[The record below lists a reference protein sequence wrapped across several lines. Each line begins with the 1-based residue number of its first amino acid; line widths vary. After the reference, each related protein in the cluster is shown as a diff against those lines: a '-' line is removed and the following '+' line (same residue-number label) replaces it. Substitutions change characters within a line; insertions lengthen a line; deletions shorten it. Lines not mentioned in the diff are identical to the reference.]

1 MDDESVQYFW
11 KLHRVNADLMRGLK
25 TAIYVLENLE
35 TLPPEKRQVMLDSL
49 KKTVSQNEGA
59 VGDETTVH

>member
-11 KLHRVNADLMRGLK
+11 KLHRVNADLIKGLK

-49 KKTVSQNEGA
+49 KKTVSQSENTIA
-59 VGDETTVH
+59 DETTVH